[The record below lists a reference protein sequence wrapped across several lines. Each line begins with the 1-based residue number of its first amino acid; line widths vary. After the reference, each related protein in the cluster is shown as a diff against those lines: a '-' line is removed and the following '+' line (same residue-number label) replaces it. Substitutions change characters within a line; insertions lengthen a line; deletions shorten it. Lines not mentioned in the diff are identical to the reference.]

1 MKPSKE
7 DRKVIAREESTP
19 LGMNPPLKKH
29 TPFHVL
35 LVQPPIEEFYL
46 TAKRT
51 IPYGLASICA
61 SLEAA
66 GYPTQILDGLAT
78 NKSKSIA
85 FPEEFSHLTPHY
97 GRDDIT
103 LFSLFHQFK
112 HFGYSYEHLATQV
125 REKKP
130 FLVGISSLF
139 TAYGEQALETARIIK
154 KFYPGAY
161 IVMGGHH
168 PTHFPKEVL
177 ACKAVDFVLRGE
189 AETSLPL
196 LCDALRMGTDL
207 NHVPGLAFRN
217 VNDIKINPP
226 VWITDLN
233 SLPLPALSRINQS
246 YYQRKGKAS
255 VTMVSSRGCPMPCS
269 YCSVSATA
277 SHGKFRQ
284 RDVAQVLMEIKEQAQ
299 RQDIGFIDFEDENL
313 ALDKSWIMALLT
325 GLNEIFKTNPPELR
339 AMNGLYPPSL
349 DREIMAAMKTAG
361 FKTINLSLGSFSKE
375 QLARFKRP
383 DVRRAHD
390 RALLIAQDLELT
402 CVSYLIAAAPGQSAA
417 CSLNDL
423 LSLAQRRTLAGLS
436 IFYPAPGSMDYG
448 ICKEQ
453 GLLPKTFSLMR
464 STAFPLD
471 NTTTRLEAVTLLRL
485 ARILNFIK
493 SHVDTR
499 ECLPLAQAQTH
510 EGDGDNLHAPLDRDH
525 ISQKLVQWFLNDG
538 IIRGMDKKGYL
549 YAHKTDPNLCQ
560 EFIEK
565 IKQLPLMGVEKG
577 PFTFPAT
584 NFLCDPN
591 NKNKNAFP

>member
-1 MKPSKE
+1 M
-7 DRKVIAREESTP
+7 D
-19 LGMNPPLKKH
+19 
-29 TPFHVL
+29 TPFQVL

-78 NKSKSIA
+78 DKSKSIDY
-85 FPEEFSHLTPHY
+85 PKEFSHLTPFY
-97 GRDDIT
+97 GQDDIT

-112 HFGYSYEHLATQV
+112 HFGYSYEHLAAQV

-139 TAYGEQALETARIIK
+139 TAYETQALETARIIK
-154 KFYPGAY
+154 KFYPKAY

-168 PTHFPKEVL
+168 PTHFPTAVL

-207 NHVPGLAFRN
+207 HHVPGIAFR
-217 VNDIKINPP
+217 DTKEIAIHPP
-226 VWITDLN
+226 VWIKDLN
-233 SLPLPALSRINQS
+233 TLPLPALSRINQS

-284 RDVAQVLMEIKEQAQ
+284 RNVRGVLKEIEEQAQ
-299 RQDIGFIDFEDENL
+299 RRDIGFIDFEDENL
-313 ALDKSWIMALLT
+313 ALDKHWIMNLLS
-325 GLNEIFKTNPPELR
+325 GLNDIFKTNPPELR

-349 DREIMAAMKTAG
+349 DREIMTAMKSAG

-383 DVRRAHD
+383 DVRKAHD
-390 RALLIAQDLELT
+390 HALDLARDLELT
-402 CVSYLIAAAPGQSAA
+402 CVSYLIAAAPGQSAD

-423 LSLAQRRTLAGLS
+423 VCLAQRRTLAGLS
-436 IFYPAPGSMDYG
+436 IFYPAPGSLDYG
-448 ICKEQ
+448 ICKDQ

-471 NTTTRLEAVTLLRL
+471 NTTSRLEAVTLLRL

-493 SHVDTR
+493 SQVDTKGD
-499 ECLPLAQAQTH
+499 LPLAKIY
-510 EGDGDNLHAPLDRDH
+510 DGKDLHPPFDRDQ
-525 ISQKLVQWFLNDG
+525 ISQKLVQWFLQDG
-538 IIRGMDKKGYL
+538 IIRGMDKKGNL
-549 YAHKTDPNLCQ
+549 FVHKTDPNLCRK
-560 EFIEK
+560 FIEK
-565 IKQLPLMGVEKG
+565 IKQVPLMGVEKG
-577 PFTFPAT
+577 PFTF
-584 NFLCDPN
+584 C
-591 NKNKNAFP
+591 

>member
-1 MKPSKE
+1 ME
-7 DRKVIAREESTP
+7 QDDAP
-19 LGMNPPLKKH
+19 LGKE

-78 NKSKSIA
+78 DKSKSIDY
-85 FPEEFSHLTPHY
+85 PEEFSHLTPFY

-112 HFGYSYEHLATQV
+112 HYGYSYEHLGAQV

-139 TAYGEQALETARIIK
+139 TAYGDQALETARIIK
-154 KFYPGAY
+154 KFYPQAY

-168 PTHFPKEVL
+168 PTHFPAAVL

-207 NHVPGLAFRN
+207 HHVPGIAFRETTG
-217 VNDIKINPP
+217 IILHPP
-226 VWITDLN
+226 VWIEDLN
-233 SLPLPALSRINQS
+233 TLPLPALTRINQS

-284 RDVAQVLMEIKEQAQ
+284 RDVRGVLKEIEEQAQ
-299 RQDIGFIDFEDENL
+299 RLDIGFIDFEDENL
-313 ALDKSWIMALLT
+313 ALDKHWIMDLLS

-349 DREIMAAMKTAG
+349 DREIMAAMKSAG

-383 DVRRAHD
+383 DVRKGHD
-390 RALLIAQDLELT
+390 HALDLARDLGLT
-402 CVSYLIAAAPGQSAA
+402 CVSYLIAAAPGQSAD

-423 LSLAQRRTLAGLS
+423 LGLAQRRTLAGLS
-436 IFYPAPGSMDYG
+436 IFYPAPGSLDYG
-448 ICKEQ
+448 IFKEQ

-471 NTTTRLEAVTLLRL
+471 NTTSRLEAVTLLRL

-499 ECLPLAQAQTH
+499 EGLPLAKVY
-510 EGDGDNLHAPLDRDH
+510 EGEHPHAPFDRDQ
-525 ISQKLVQWFLNDG
+525 ISRKLVQWFLDDG
-538 IIRGMDKKGYL
+538 IIRGMDKQGNL
-549 YAHKTDPNLCQ
+549 YVHQTDPNLCRK
-560 EFIEK
+560 FIER
-565 IKQLPLMGVEKG
+565 IKQVPLMGVEKG
-577 PFTFPAT
+577 PFTF
-584 NFLCDPN
+584 L
-591 NKNKNAFP
+591 